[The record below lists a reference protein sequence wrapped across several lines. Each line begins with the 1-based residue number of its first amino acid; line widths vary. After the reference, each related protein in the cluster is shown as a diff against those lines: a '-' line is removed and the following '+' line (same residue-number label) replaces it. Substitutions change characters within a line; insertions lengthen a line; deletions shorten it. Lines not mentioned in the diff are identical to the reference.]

1 MNDNR
6 KNKGWGL
13 ISFSYFW
20 CFYSSFNEK
29 IELLLLIYFFTLI
42 CIWSIEKGWVT
53 GDMLNADMWNTCGW
67 SLKQTVAI
75 CYIKRW
81 IYKLEI
87 IFNFLHVR
95 VSSFMLNVYE
105 SDYLA
110 GNICWRIN
118 HSIVQ
123 CHMFPVRLPT
133 TDCHP
138 IGWYSACQLLTTEEG
153 D

>member
-1 MNDNR
+1 MITERIKDE
-6 KNKGWGL
+6 GWSHFHIFDFFTVHL
-13 ISFSYFW
+13 TK
-20 CFYSSFNEK
+20 K
-29 IELLLLIYFFTLI
+29 IELLLSIYFFTLI

-87 IFNFLHVR
+87 NFNLSNL
-95 VSSFMLNVYE
+95 SSFMLNVCE